1 VSSTDRRHY
10 LSAQLCCRACQSFAL
25 HCPDCGRR
33 HLWDWRKD
41 PETAAIL
48 LQGGLQGLTAISC
61 HCGADLL
68 VSVSPG
74 TRLSPE
80 RCRLERSYQQTP
92 ARGFGG
98 RRGEQSRKPAPPP
111 PAPLRTPCPADADRR
126 RLADWAAAGVGGGGV
141 SGGAIAAA
149 YRRLFELEPPR
160 DPMGRS
166 FRVYTRR
173 ELALCMAAAGFGAEG
188 QGVQL

>member
-1 VSSTDRRHY
+1 MSSTDRRHY
-10 LSAQLCCRACQSFAL
+10 LSAQLCCRDCQSFAL
-25 HCPDCGRR
+25 RCPDCGAR
-33 HLWDWRKD
+33 HSWDWRKD
-41 PETAAIL
+41 PESAAIL
-48 LQGGLQGLTAISC
+48 LRSGVQALTAIRC
-61 HCGADLL
+61 HCGVPL
-68 VSVSPG
+68 VVAVDPG
-74 TRLSPE
+74 TRFSPE
-80 RCRLERSYQQTP
+80 RCRLERSYQQAP
-92 ARGFGG
+92 SRGFGG
-98 RRGEQSRKPAPPP
+98 HHGKRNRKPAPPP
-111 PAPLRTPCPADADRR
+111 PDPLQAPCPPDADRR

-166 FRVYTRR
+166 CRVYTRR